1 MQSTKLI
8 LIGGFLGAGKTSLM
22 ARTAEILKGQ
32 GKTVG
37 LITND
42 QASDLVD
49 TAFLS
54 DQENEVR
61 EVSGSCFCCNYP
73 GFADAIDD
81 LTEKTHCDITLA
93 EPVGS
98 CTDLSATIMQPTKD
112 KYAQVIDLAPL
123 TVLAD
128 PERLRAILDG
138 VYSTASYIITRQFDE
153 ADIIL
158 VNKIDLL
165 NDDEAAELR
174 ARAQERW
181 PHAQV
186 LTASVKDGT
195 GIEEW
200 LAAVQAASKA
210 GQNLAVVDYDEYAAG
225 EAAYGW
231 LNLTY
236 SLGKAEAG
244 YAGAAQSLLDAL
256 AAGFQEKGVGVGHV
270 KFLLQGAEH
279 AWMGNFT
286 GGAEPS
292 MLRVEEQESE
302 EYSLTVNARAEMMP
316 LSLEKLVVHTVDAAV
331 DGFEVTDIRV
341 RVLIP
346 GRPNP
351 TYRYD
356 EVI

>member
-1 MQSTKLI
+1 MQGTKLI
-8 LIGGFLGAGKTSLM
+8 LIGGFLGSGKTSLM
-22 ARTAEILKGQ
+22 ARAAQILKGQ

-49 TAFLS
+49 TALLS

-138 VYSTASYIITRQFDE
+138 VYSTASYIITKQFDE

-158 VNKIDLL
+158 VNKTDLL
-165 NDDEAAELR
+165 GDAETADLR
-174 ARAQERW
+174 KRAQERW
-181 PHAQV
+181 PRAKV
-186 LTASVKDGT
+186 LAASVKEGT

-200 LAAVQAASKA
+200 LDVVQAASEA

-244 YAGAAQSLLDAL
+244 YAEAAQSLLDAL
-256 AAGFQEKGVGVGHV
+256 AAGFQEKGVGIGHV

-286 GGAEPS
+286 GGAEAP
-292 MLRVEEQESE
+292 MLRTESQESE
-302 EYSLTVNARAEMMP
+302 KYFLTVNARAEMMP
-316 LSLEKLVVHTVDAAV
+316 LSLERLVVRAVDAAV